1 MYRYTCSEQSADAAT
16 VACGVEIVASLI
28 RAGGTGEGDLP
39 TVARALVA
47 RMAEKRRAM
56 EGAADFIAAPS
67 FRGHKEGFVFMTA
80 SEGLG
85 YYRDVGSTIAAPK
98 EASSEDLEACNAA
111 RERGNAFYKAKDH
124 AGALEV
130 RVICFVCVIFVIFR
144 SFFVVIFPR
153 FFGRCTTTGVRRGA
167 CRGAIEQRGVV
178 KPIDAAPADRR
189 RRRSAGG
196 CDEVQSCGA

>member
-130 RVICFVCVIFVIFR
+130 RVICFVCARFISLILCCDLSSFFR
-144 SFFVVIFPR
+144 SLHYNRRTTRRLPR
-153 FFGRCTTTGVRRGA
+153 CHRTKRRCQTDRCCA
-167 CRGAIEQRGVV
+167 CRQATSTERW
-178 KPIDAAPADRR
+178 RMR
-189 RRRSAGG
+189 
-196 CDEVQSCGA
+196 